1 MNIHDIVEKLDDSEK
16 EMYIESTASSYFRT
30 IYYSEKFSSI
40 VGKLDSKDKLT
51 DEEWKY
57 LMEKLYLVTYKAVQE
72 EDSLDFVDKMN
83 YVISR
88 IGAKVFRKGKIHN
101 EYVKMLAF
109 LESVKLECE
118 INRDLSDGFERV
130 NLSRKE
136 TDLDILLRQHR
147 EAAMFRDN
155 QDAFIDS
162 YRIEQPGVMTN
173 DDMLYKDCMD
183 RAYIREKELVKEYN

>member
-30 IYYSEKFSSI
+30 IDYSEKFSSI

-136 TDLDILLRQHR
+136 TNLDILLRQHR

-173 DDMLYKDCMD
+173 DDMLYMDCMD